1 MSSPQMVVEYT
12 RVSDDAAILCRRRD
26 FPRAVNVLQRRAPDR
41 RRWRQ
46 AFRTVA
52 VSADK
57 ALEGNRRQWMEGAL
71 REVVTAMGD
80 RRLAQELTLDVAACD
95 AVLDLGD
102 VLPAW
107 SARDLWRFADSVVL
121 PMEYLAQ
128 VTTLPRAI
136 DARIDTARVV
146 LDCRRTADAH
156 RRIALELSTGLSP
169 DALLDGPAAHL
180 GAAER
185 ARATQV
191 RAQEDAARRWRALS
205 QQLLEG
211 TPR

>member
-1 MSSPQMVVEYT
+1 MSSPQMVADYT

-26 FPRAVNVLQRRAPDR
+26 FPRAVNVLQRRSPDR

-52 VSADK
+52 VTADR
-57 ALEGNRRQWMEGAL
+57 ALDGNRRQWIEGAL
-71 REVVTAMGD
+71 REVVTAVGD
-80 RRLAQELTLDVAACD
+80 RRLAHELCID
-95 AVLDLGD
+95 AVALDASLHLGD

-107 SARDLWRFADSVVL
+107 SARDLWRFADAVVL

-128 VTTLPRAI
+128 VTTLPRSI

-156 RRIALELSTGLSP
+156 RQYAQELSAGLSP
-169 DALLDGPAAHL
+169 GLLLDEASAVL
-180 GAAER
+180 GSVEA
-185 ARATQV
+185 ARAQQV
-191 RAQEDAARRWRALS
+191 RAQEDAARRWRTLS
-205 QQLLEG
+205 QHLLEG
-211 TPR
+211 PRR

>member
-1 MSSPQMVVEYT
+1 MVADYT

-26 FPRAVNVLQRRAPDR
+26 FPRAVNVLQRRSPDR

-52 VSADK
+52 VTADR
-57 ALEGNRRQWMEGAL
+57 ALEGNRRQWLESAL
-71 REVVTAMGD
+71 REVVTGMDD
-80 RRLAQELTLDVAACD
+80 RRLAHELCIDAAACD

-107 SARDLWRFADSVVL
+107 SARDLWRFADAVVL

-128 VTTLPRAI
+128 VTALPRSI

-156 RRIALELSTGLSP
+156 RRVALELSAGIAPGVLLE
-169 DALLDGPAAHL
+169 DAAPSLDRALA
-180 GAAER
+180 
-185 ARATQV
+185 ARAGQV
-191 RAQEDAARRWRALS
+191 RAQEDAARRWRDLS
-205 QQLLEG
+205 QRLLEA
-211 TPR
+211 THR